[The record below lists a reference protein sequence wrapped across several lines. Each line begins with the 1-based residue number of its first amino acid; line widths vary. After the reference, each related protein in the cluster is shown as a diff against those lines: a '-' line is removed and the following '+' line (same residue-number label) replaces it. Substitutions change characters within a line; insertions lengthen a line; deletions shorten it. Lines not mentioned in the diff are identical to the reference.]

1 MNMEKIQDFSVNRDE
16 MKDQTNEDVI
26 EEVVEDVD
34 SNASENH
41 NETKKVGTKPAGFDS
56 LFENLY
62 SDVAGANNFISNLIE
77 QKKKVGVNEA
87 YLEEEKTK

>member
-41 NETKKVGTKPAGFDS
+41 NETKKVGTKPAGF
-56 LFENLY
+56 
-62 SDVAGANNFISNLIE
+62 V
-77 QKKKVGVNEA
+77 A
-87 YLEEEKTK
+87 YLKIYIAM